1 MTKQKRKKGPLFEGK
16 KTRKKEG
23 VLGKATKQIGKKR
36 RNEDQ
41 TGTARST

>member
-1 MTKQKRKKGPLFEGK
+1 VTKKKREIAHLFGGK
-16 KTRKKEG
+16 KALKKESD
-23 VLGKATKQIGKKR
+23 LGKATKHRGKKR

>member
-1 MTKQKRKKGPLFEGK
+1 VTKQKRKKGPLFEGLFPP
-16 KTRKKEG
+16 KEG
-23 VLGKATKQIGKKR
+23 VLGKATKQIGKRR